1 MTNTNDLIQALSAQV
16 TPVKRLRPRRY
27 AIFLLLLLFIYAF
40 CAQCWLDGL
49 RSDLL
54 LQLTRPLFIVE
65 LLMLLAM
72 LTSASIAAVYAMLPD
87 RARQKTMMRLP
98 YVFSA
103 GMFVLVII
111 QLLLPPDARMVM
123 NGLNTHECTL
133 YIALSSSLPAVLIFV
148 LLRKGASVMPMQAGL
163 LALIASVS
171 VGAITLRLAEANDDM
186 IHLLSWHYLPS
197 IFFASLGALIGRF
210 LLRW

>member
-27 AIFLLLLLFIYAF
+27 ATFLLALLFIYAF
-40 CAQCWLDGL
+40 CAQCWDEGF

-54 LQLTRPLFIVE
+54 LQLIRPLFILE

-87 RARQKTMMRLP
+87 STRQKKMMRLP

-103 GMFVLVII
+103 GMFVLVIF

-123 NGLNTHECTL
+123 HGLNTHECTL
-133 YIALSSSLPAVLIFV
+133 YIALSSALPAALIFV
-148 LLRKGASVMPMQAGL
+148 MLRKGASVMPMQAGL
-163 LALIASVS
+163 LALIAAVS
-171 VGAITLRLAEANDDM
+171 VGAITLRLAEANDDI